1 MANEK
6 MTLEDIR
13 RFERE
18 YLTPVQVAPLL
29 GLDPQ
34 YIRIQARTDADK
46 LGFPVTVCGTRIKI
60 PRRAF
65 LRFMEG
71 GGEQ

>member
-1 MANEK
+1 

-13 RFERE
+13 GLKKEF
-18 YLTPVQVAPLL
+18 LTSAQVAPIL

-34 YIRIQARTDADK
+34 YIRIQARTDAVK
-46 LGFPVTVCGTRIKI
+46 LGFPVTVCGTRVKI